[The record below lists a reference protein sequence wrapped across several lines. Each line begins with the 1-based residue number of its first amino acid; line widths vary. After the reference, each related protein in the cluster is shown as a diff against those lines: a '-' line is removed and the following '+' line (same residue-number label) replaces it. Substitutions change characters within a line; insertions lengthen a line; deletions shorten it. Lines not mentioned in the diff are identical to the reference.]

1 MQSVDE
7 LVARMERGE
16 ALDRGDIIRII
27 LYIRT
32 LKSQRNDLN
41 KLVHHRNQEI
51 LRLQESAK

>member
-16 ALDRGDIIRII
+16 VLNRGDIILIV

-41 KLVHHRNQEI
+41 KLVHHRNKEI
-51 LRLQESAK
+51 LRLQERAK

>member
-7 LVARMERGE
+7 LVARMEHGE

-32 LKSQRNDLN
+32 LKSQRDDLN
-41 KLVHHRNQEI
+41 NLVHHRNQEI
-51 LRLQESAK
+51 LRLQELAK